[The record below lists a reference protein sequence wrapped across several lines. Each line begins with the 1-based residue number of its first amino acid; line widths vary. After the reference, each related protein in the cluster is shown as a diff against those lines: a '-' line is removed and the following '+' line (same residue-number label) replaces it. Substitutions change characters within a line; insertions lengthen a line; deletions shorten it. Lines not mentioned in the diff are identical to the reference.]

1 METHAHGNAFV
12 AGTLWHYFRG
22 VHPAD
27 RQYAEGEEVEEE
39 ESEGYEE
46 PQGLMDGYGLAHK
59 YRERKGGISTTTV
72 PIQSMTA
79 IMTIQNEHA
88 PALDIST
95 LRRPAFS
102 IKK

>member
-12 AGTLWHYFRG
+12 ACALWHYFGG

-46 PQGLMDGYGLAHK
+46 PQGLMKGDKLAHK
-59 YRERKGGISTTTV
+59 HIETQGDISTTTV
-72 PIQSMTA
+72 PIWSMTA
-79 IMTIQNEHA
+79 IMTIQKEHA

-102 IKK
+102 MKK

>member
-1 METHAHGNAFV
+1 METYAHGNAFI
-12 AGTLWHYFRG
+12 AGALWHDFRG

-27 RQYAEGEEVEEE
+27 RQYAEGEEVKEE

-46 PQGLMDGYGLAHK
+46 PEGLMGGYELAHK
-59 YRERKGGISTTTV
+59 HRELKGGICTATV
-72 PIQSMTA
+72 PIRSMTA
-79 IMTIQNEHA
+79 IMTIQKEHA

-102 IKK
+102 MKK